1 MKEFSMKRL
10 IALLALIFPLAL
22 TGLQAEDATGR
33 LGLGGALG
41 LNDAYARKSLR
52 RGTDAD
58 VFGSAWLRF
67 GFSKKNELMLGYD
80 NLQLKP
86 KGAAAAGRSIVQPVT
101 LNLWHSVSA
110 DRRLTPFWVVGAGVA
125 DLRRMDVS
133 RRTALAV
140 QAGGGL
146 EYFVCRGFSVGALIR
161 AHHVANRH
169 SNGTTEGTL
178 FSAGLMANVFLPAGP
193 AAEPAAPP
201 VVQSAPVEKA
211 VAALPA
217 PDADGDGVADA
228 LDQCPG
234 TARGV
239 AVNANGC
246 PRDSDNDGVADN
258 DDKCPNTPAG
268 QLVNAEG
275 CPTETV
281 SVNLD
286 IKFDPSQAVVK
297 PEFDAPIKKVAD
309 FLARFPGAT
318 VVIEGHTD
326 NAGNPATSQPLSQR
340 RADSVRKVLVE
351 KFAVDP
357 ARVTAT
363 GFGDAKPIADNA
375 TAAGRAQNR
384 RVVATVSAVKK

>member
-1 MKEFSMKRL
+1 MKRS
-10 IALLALIFPLAL
+10 IALFALMSLFAL
-22 TGLQAEDATGR
+22 SGLRAEDATGR
-33 LGLGGALG
+33 LGLGGAFG
-41 LNDAYARKSLR
+41 LDDAYARKVLR

-67 GFSKKNELMLGYD
+67 GFSQKNELALAYD

-101 LNLWHSVSA
+101 LNLWHSVSP

-133 RRTALAV
+133 RRTGLAL

-146 EYFVCRGFSVGALIR
+146 EYFVCRGFSLGALVR
-161 AHHVANRH
+161 AHYVANRH

-178 FSAGLMANVFLPAGP
+178 LSAGLMANLFWPAGP
-193 AAEPAAPP
+193 AKAAEAAP
-201 VVQSAPVEKA
+201 VVRSAPVEKPL
-211 VAALPA
+211 AAAPA

-234 TARGV
+234 TGRGV
-239 AVNANGC
+239 AVNASGC
-246 PRDSDNDGVADN
+246 PRDSDNDGVIDN
-258 DDKCPNTPAG
+258 DDKCPDTPAG
-268 QLVNAEG
+268 QLVNADG
-275 CPTETV
+275 CPAETV

-286 IKFDPSQAVVK
+286 IKFDPGQAVVK
-297 PEFDAPIKKVAD
+297 PEFDAAIKKVAD
-309 FLARFPGAT
+309 FLARFPGTT

-340 RADSVRKVLVE
+340 RADAVRKVLVE
-351 KFAVDP
+351 KFAVDG
-357 ARVTAT
+357 ARVSAK
-363 GFGDAKPIADNA
+363 GFGDTKPVADNA